1 MVDDV
6 DEAIANIAVIFHW
19 PPSTYDDMD
28 IVELSKWH
36 RRALKRN
43 QTS

>member
-1 MVDDV
+1 MDDV

-28 IVELSKWH
+28 IAELTKWH
-36 RRALKRN
+36 QLALKRN
-43 QTS
+43 QPPK

>member
-1 MVDDV
+1 M
-6 DEAIANIAVIFHW
+6 AVIFHW

-28 IVELSKWH
+28 IVELSEWH

-43 QTS
+43 QTT